1 MSASTVYPLL
11 SLSPELKAT
20 LQECIERRLRD
31 TVEANITTQY
41 GIAAASL
48 SLFHQAI
55 AGKDVKTD
63 PTIIT
68 DFRRAVPLTDYE
80 SYSPFVTRFF
90 GNPRKLSE
98 LENILAP
105 GLPSFI
111 AMSSSTTGTKSK
123 LLPKYPRKL
132 PGARPAITR
141 LLNAANS
148 GKTAYI
154 YSFVNQELLEVL
166 GEDGDVM
173 KKIPVCSG
181 SCAGAR
187 YVQNWPVETDSTRVG
202 TTVPGHVSP
211 WATGLITH
219 HRSFL
224 LVHAL
229 FALSE
234 PTLETFI
241 TTFLTLFV
249 DLIHYIQEDW
259 DMLITSIREGTI
271 PDIDRIDHVRTY
283 LQANFQANPQRAE
296 ELQNIGPPLTSPVWA
311 QRVWPNVKSLVC
323 VCSGMFAILIPKAR
337 SVLGPNV
344 LIRNMGYGCTECA
357 MGRMLNVDDNETPWY
372 MIIYFKPC
380 VFRYLSAVHRLTYI
394 CKSGTSSQGKCYQPV
409 ATTQD
414 GLWRYLI
421 DDVVQITGFDP
432 RNGSPVFK
440 FYGRK
445 NLAIQFQYAA
455 ITEAHLVGIVQAINT
470 EDIVKVQ
477 EFTAIVDQREPA
489 QTVGFFLEIMGD
501 TGMVSYPAGPS
512 AKLARHRA
520 FEALVATNEKHQH
533 AFNTGKLRLP
543 TIRIVKPGTFA
554 KYRSWRGESTNADVG
569 QIKVPVV
576 MSNEA
581 QQEWIVERVVTEL

>member
-1 MSASTVYPLL
+1 MSISTVYPLL

-20 LQECIERRLRD
+20 LQECVECRLRD

-48 SLFHQAI
+48 SLFRQAI

-63 PTIIT
+63 PTIIM

-80 SYSPFVTRFF
+80 SYSPFVAKFF
-90 GNPRKLSE
+90 GNPRKVSE

-111 AMSSSTTGTKSK
+111 AVSSSTIGTKSK

-141 LLNAANS
+141 LLNAASS

-187 YVQNWPVETDSTRVG
+187 YVQNWPVETDSTRMG
-202 TTVPGHVSP
+202 TIVPGHVSP
-211 WATGLITH
+211 WSTGLITH

-249 DLIHYIQEDW
+249 DLIHFIQEDW

-296 ELQNIGPPLTSPVWA
+296 ELQNIGPPLTCPAWA
-311 QRVWPNVKSLVC
+311 QQVWPNIKSLVC

-357 MGRMLNVDDNETPWY
+357 MGRMLNADDNET
-372 MIIYFKPC
+372 F
-380 VFRYLSAVHRLTYI
+380 VFETGDVLEFLDTSEAVVHDNIL
-394 CKSGTSSQGKCYQPV
+394 QAWDLQPGKCYQPV

-455 ITEAHLVGIVQAINT
+455 ITEAHLVSIIQAINT

-477 EFTAIVDQREPA
+477 EFTAVVDQREPV

-501 TGMVSYPAGPS
+501 TGPS

-520 FEALVATNEKHQH
+520 FEALVTTNEKHQH
-533 AFNTGKLRLP
+533 AFDTGKIRLP

-554 KYRSWRGESTNADVG
+554 KYRSWRGETMNADVG
-569 QIKVPVV
+569 QVKVPVV

-581 QQEWIVERVVTEL
+581 QQEWIAERVITEL